1 MPTGGGPYPPPPPK
15 VAIAHAVAEPV
26 QASYDDNY
34 VPSSPYVPGT
44 VVQEPPVAGAP
55 IAGKCVW
62 VGGCGCVGG
71 VRVFVLSPSLCVL
84 NVCLSCLSLLLL
96 LV

>member
-1 MPTGGGPYPPPPPK
+1 MPGGGGGPYPPPPPK

-44 VVQEPPVAGAP
+44 VVQEPVAAAP
-55 IAGKCVW
+55 IAG
-62 VGGCGCVGG
+62 
-71 VRVFVLSPSLCVL
+71 R
-84 NVCLSCLSLLLL
+84 
-96 LV
+96 